1 MTKSIRWRIIVLQ
14 VVMVLVLGFAA
25 GGALYASNFI
35 NQQVH
40 DQLAPQQIFFPRTA
54 AAGLP
59 TDLTAYAGQQVVN
72 GDQAHAYA
80 QDFIGLHLKEI
91 GQGHPYSYWSG
102 LARSTKDPKV
112 AAQDQAIADTLFK
125 GDTLQSMLNTAWTFW
140 VIGQIAFVAF
150 WVLLGAGIVVLGTL
164 IFEVFEAI
172 GGKETVKAIVIPAGG
187 SSRTTGARIKGEPA
201 SVN

>member
-1 MTKSIRWRIIVLQ
+1 MTRSIRWRIIVLQ
-14 VVMVLVLGFAA
+14 AVMALVLGFAA

-40 DQLAPQQIFFPRTA
+40 DQLAPQQIFFPA
-54 AAGLP
+54 NAQQGLP
-59 TDLTAYAGQQVVN
+59 ADLNAYAGQQVVN

-102 LARSTKDPKV
+102 LARSTKDPK
-112 AAQDQAIADTLFK
+112 AAAADQAIADTLFK

-140 VIGQIAFVAF
+140 TIGQIAYIAF
-150 WVLLGAGIVVLGTL
+150 FVLLGAGIVVLGTL
-164 IFEVFEAI
+164 IFEVVEALR
-172 GGKETVKAIVIPAGG
+172 GTETVKAIAV
-187 SSRTTGARIKGEPA
+187 TGNGIRPTKQVVAKGEVA

>member
-25 GGALYASNFI
+25 GGALYASQFI
-35 NQQVH
+35 TQQVH
-40 DQLAPQQIFFPRTA
+40 DQLAPQQIVFPATA
-54 AAGLP
+54 QQGLP
-59 TDLTAYAGQQVVN
+59 ADLNAYAGQQVVN

-102 LARSTKDPKV
+102 LARTATDPKV

-125 GDTLQSMLNTAWTFW
+125 GDTLQSLLNTAWTFW
-140 VIGQIAFVAF
+140 TIGQIAFVTF
-150 WVLLGAGIVVLGTL
+150 FVLLGAGIVVLATL
-164 IFEVFEAI
+164 IFEVAEMVR
-172 GGKETVKAIVIPAGG
+172 GKETVNAIIVPADG
-187 SSRTTGARIKGEPA
+187 SSLAAGAHIKGELA
-201 SVN
+201 SIN